1 MNKSMTKKLSITLLF
16 ILPVLLI
23 SAKAF
28 AMQIFVKTTT
38 GKTITLEVE
47 PSDSIENVKQKIQDK
62 EGYPPEIMRLIF
74 AGKILE
80 DGRTLADYNIQ
91 NESTLFMLLDIET
104 PANLSGC
111 SLSDTEI
118 LWTWDDNSVSEKGFN
133 IYTGRGD
140 TAPNDISA
148 TVGTNISSYNYQELL
163 PNTQYAF
170 KVSAYSETYTSP
182 PSDNYTTF
190 TLIQPVEHIAIISI
204 GTDSI
209 TIKASPFVFDNL
221 TSGISGI
228 IYSNDSRTIHSGWL
242 QVEQDWLSDNL
253 FPNTQYILSA
263 NSRNAAGIE
272 NTPTTTS
279 LFTHAR
285 TPLAPVLSN
294 PQIHAMDVS
303 IDTADGNPGYTQ
315 YSLFCET
322 TGQYVQADGTLGAS
336 RVWNTA
342 PVWGMVTVT
351 GLVSATEYRFSVI
364 ARNQD
369 GIETPSGPSVS
380 LSTLG
385 TSSVHDWITI
395 ND

>member
-1 MNKSMTKKLSITLLF
+1 MLL
-16 ILPVLLI
+16 VLLL
-23 SAKAF
+23 SANAF
-28 AMQIFVKTTT
+28 AMQIFVKTPT

-91 NESTLFMLLDIET
+91 MGSTLHLVFMGLQI
-104 PANLSGC
+104 PSSPSGYPLSN
-111 SLSDTEI
+111 SEI
-118 LWTWDDNSVSEKGFN
+118 VWTWEDNSSSETHFN
-133 IYTGRGD
+133 IYAGKGGI
-140 TAPNDISA
+140 APDDIYT
-148 TVGTNISSYNYQELL
+148 TVAANLTSCPYSGLD

-170 KVSAYSETYTSP
+170 KVSAEIPTYPIQPSENYS
-182 PSDNYTTF
+182 TF
-190 TLIQPVEHIAIISI
+190 TLIQSVAHIDIISI
-204 GTDSI
+204 GDNFI
-209 TIKASPFVFDNL
+209 RIKASPFVFDNL
-221 TSGISGI
+221 TSCISGI

-272 NTPTTTS
+272 NTPTTAS

-285 TPLAPVLSN
+285 TPRAPVLSN
-294 PQIHAMDVS
+294 PQTHSLDVS

-315 YSLFCET
+315 YALFCET
-322 TGQYVQADGTLGAS
+322 TGQYVQVDGTLGAS

-342 PVWGMVTVT
+342 PAWGTVTVT
-351 GLVSATEYRFSVI
+351 ELDSTTEYRFSVI

-369 GIETPSGPSVS
+369 EIETPSGPSVS

-385 TSSVHDWITI
+385 TSSVNDWITI